1 MSRKE
6 QPGTSK
12 PSPMASLSRIVS
24 RLDQARLTGEKLE
37 EALGHLGIAVG
48 AGAVAI
54 YRKWYDDLEYRKE
67 GDVVHSLIFTP
78 AVTGG
83 GVFLT
88 GSTKKMHDVN
98 GYAYGSLHIV
108 QDITR
113 ERQIESKLHSSESM
127 FQTIADYAG
136 LGIALFQKEKALFIM
151 EETP

>member
-37 EALGHLGIAVG
+37 IALGHLGIAVG

-54 YRKWYDDLEYRKE
+54 YRKWYDDMEYRKE
-67 GDVVHSLIFTP
+67 ADVVHSLIFTP

-88 GSTKKMHDVN
+88 GSTKKNARYQRVCLRLVSHCPRH
-98 GYAYGSLHIV
+98 YARAGDRKQVPQFRVHA
-108 QDITR
+108 QD
-113 ERQIESKLHSSESM
+113 HH
-127 FQTIADYAG
+127 
-136 LGIALFQKEKALFIM
+136 
-151 EETP
+151 